1 MPEISR
7 FFGIII
13 KMYYADHPPKH
24 FHAEYNE
31 HRAMISIEDL
41 KIVEGQL
48 PARALNLIIEW
59 ATIHKSELLEN
70 WERAVTRN
78 KLSKIEPLE

>member
-31 HRAMISIEDL
+31 YQAMISIEEL

-48 PARALNLIIEW
+48 PVRAHHLIIEW
-59 ATIHKSELLEN
+59 ATLHKKELLEN
-70 WERAVTRN
+70 WDRAVSRN
-78 KLSKIEPLE
+78 KLEKIKPLE

>member
-31 HRAMISIEDL
+31 FRAMISIEDL

-48 PARALNLIIEW
+48 PPRALKLIIEW
-59 ATIHKSELLEN
+59 AALHKKELLEN
-70 WERAVTRN
+70 WNRATTRS
-78 KLSKIEPLE
+78 KLEKIKPLE